1 MREFNHIGE
10 EEPSL
15 PCLVNINVFKQTRR
29 CRQGQAQEFVLWFC
43 SWGFFCG
50 DGMTQGYFFSVYD
63 NALLEISGLP
73 HVLPLTVQLDFG
85 HLPDTQGYL
94 GLLSEPYTPSQTL

>member
-1 MREFNHIGE
+1 
-10 EEPSL
+10 
-15 PCLVNINVFKQTRR
+15 
-29 CRQGQAQEFVLWFC
+29 
-43 SWGFFCG
+43 
-50 DGMTQGYFFSVYD
+50 MTQGYFFSVYD

-85 HLPDTQGYL
+85 HLPGTQGYL